1 MVFSAA
7 GIGQTILQA
16 TLLLSMSALLVR
28 GLIGL
33 FRCTS
38 ANTQRIVWFLVLV
51 QGIILIPLPLNIP
64 WYALPPVSSATT
76 GQTPATAHDSP
87 ADSSRDQSRPA
98 NYPLSGDPFVRVAAA
113 NPTVTETQ
121 VASAPRRSTSGL
133 PSVWQCVLLL
143 WGLGMMSYASVELWR
158 YIRFVRRLRTFESS
172 EADWAAQWRQL
183 LASRGV
189 HHRRIPFCVSRDV
202 GPALIRRP
210 SGYLVVVPEAAW
222 ATLTARQRHLI
233 LCHELAHYEHG
244 DLWRSLA
251 ARLLAL
257 PHWFNPLSWWAV
269 RKFEECTEWL
279 CDCAA
284 TNASASGTSTIEY
297 ARALVQL
304 GSSPFLQ
311 TSWVGAAQGSRL
323 SHRIQRLISNPLSED
338 SKMKKVALVSVAL
351 GLLVGGGIRIHLVAK
366 EPSAITDQERAAA
379 KPQADKAH
387 ANKAAETTPDKAT
400 EKPRWTLADLSEFP
414 DEPAAHAMF
423 NQLIGTLQKAES
435 LSYLCRATCVTKGE
449 QPRGM
454 AHYRVWLKKPN
465 YGRIEAEMQLNDP
478 KLMEFVRNRG
488 SQSVL
493 VDDGKTFWVYWP
505 KGRPLFNSEYADIYE
520 KTRLNSYLKDSA
532 TSDKASLWEEIGHM
546 GFGVPCFDLSLF
558 HGRKAQVQWC
568 FDAVRSRGVE
578 KVGGADCDKIE
589 VVAFDEHRWTFWLSK
604 TDHLPRKVEYLFHVN
619 WVKDAYDQVLTDKW
633 SDVRLNAD
641 MPNSLFAWQPPKGWT
656 EWKFPRTI
664 EEMLKPGTVAP
675 DFKLTSA
682 DGKPIQLSDYR
693 GRPVLLCFWA
703 ASPNPDLRG
712 KVGGRYDLQRIQKI
726 YSHYKDSGLIVLG
739 FNATDNAKHRPRD
752 DAG

>member
-1 MVFSAA
+1 MIFSAA
-7 GIGQTILQA
+7 GIGQAILQA
-16 TLLLSMSALLVR
+16 TLLLSMSALLVC

-33 FRCTS
+33 FRCVS

-64 WYALPPVSSATT
+64 WYVLPPASSATT
-76 GQTPATAHDSP
+76 GQTPATAHDSA
-87 ADSSRDQSRPA
+87 ADSSRDQFRPA
-98 NYPLSGDPFVRVAAA
+98 NDPLSGDPFVRTVAA
-113 NPTVTETQ
+113 NPTASETQ
-121 VASAPRRSTSGL
+121 VASAFHSSTSGL

-143 WGLGMMSYASVELWR
+143 WGLGMVSYVTVGLWR
-158 YIRFVRRLRTFESS
+158 YIRFVRRLRTFESP

-183 LASRGV
+183 LASRGA
-189 HHRRIPFCVSRDV
+189 RRQIPFRVSRDV

-244 DLWRSLA
+244 DLWRLLA

-284 TNASASGTSTIEY
+284 TNDSTSGTSTIEY

-338 SKMKKVALVSVAL
+338 AKMKKVALVSLAL
-351 GLLVGGGIRIHLVAK
+351 GLLVAGGVRIHLVAK
-366 EPSAITDQERAAA
+366 EPSVSADQERPVA

-387 ANKAAETTPDKAT
+387 ANNAAETTPDKAT
-400 EKPRWTLADLSEFP
+400 KKPRWTLADLSEFP

-423 NQLIGTLQKAES
+423 NQLIETLQKAES

-449 QPRGM
+449 PRR
-454 AHYRVWLKKPN
+454 AVNRYRVWLKKPN
-465 YGRIEAEMQLNDP
+465 FARIEAESQFDDP
-478 KLMEFVRNRG
+478 KLAEFVRNRG

-493 VDDGKTFWVYWP
+493 VDDGKTFWIYWP

-546 GFGVPCFDLSLF
+546 GIGYPCFDLSLF
-558 HGRKAQVQWC
+558 HGARR
-568 FDAVRSRGVE
+568 RSS
-578 KVGGADCDKIE
+578 GA
-589 VVAFDEHRWTFWLSK
+589 
-604 TDHLPRKVEYLFHVN
+604 
-619 WVKDAYDQVLTDKW
+619 LT
-633 SDVRLNAD
+633 L
-641 MPNSLFAWQPPKGWT
+641 
-656 EWKFPRTI
+656 
-664 EEMLKPGTVAP
+664 
-675 DFKLTSA
+675 
-682 DGKPIQLSDYR
+682 
-693 GRPVLLCFWA
+693 
-703 ASPNPDLRG
+703 
-712 KVGGRYDLQRIQKI
+712 
-726 YSHYKDSGLIVLG
+726 
-739 FNATDNAKHRPRD
+739 
-752 DAG
+752 